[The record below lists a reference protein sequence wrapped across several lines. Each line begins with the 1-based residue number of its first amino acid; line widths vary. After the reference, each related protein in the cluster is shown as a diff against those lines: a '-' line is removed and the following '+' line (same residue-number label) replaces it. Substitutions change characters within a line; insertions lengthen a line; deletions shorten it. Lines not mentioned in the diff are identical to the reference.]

1 MAKTKAKKINLKGLD
16 IINTYAAGIDI
27 GSRSHF
33 VAVPEYL
40 TDTPVKEFGC
50 FTSDLNSI
58 ADWLSSLEITTV
70 AMESTGVY
78 WIPLFEI
85 LEAKGFDVKLVNAR
99 HVKNAPGRKKTD
111 RIDAKWIQKLHT
123 FGLLTASFRPN
134 DQVCVLRSYL
144 RQRDTIVKSLAQHIQ
159 HMQKALQ
166 QMNVLLH
173 NVIDDITGVTGLK
186 IIRDIV
192 SGETDPLKL
201 AKHRDKRC
209 KNPLDIIA
217 KSLQG
222 NYRVEH
228 VFSLKMALDSWDF
241 NQQQLFDCDLQIETL
256 LDQFDSK
263 IDPNQMVPLKKSN
276 RKKRKNQI
284 KFNATQI
291 IYRITGVDFTKVKGF
306 DDNVLLKIISETGL
320 DMSKWPTVKHF
331 AAWLSLCPGT
341 KITGGKIIS
350 SRTNR
355 SKNKANL
362 AFRLAANALHS
373 SNCAIGA
380 FLRRKKAQLGAQ
392 KATTATA
399 HKLARLFYT
408 LMKNGTEYIDHGQ
421 EYYEK
426 KYQVRVLKNLKNRA
440 RKQGYELVPIA
451 N

>member
-1 MAKTKAKKINLKGLD
+1 MTKAKRINPKGLD
-16 IINTYAAGIDI
+16 ILNTHAAGIDI
-27 GSRSHF
+27 GSISHF
-33 VAVPEYL
+33 VAVPEHL
-40 TDTPVKEFGC
+40 SDTPVKEFPC
-50 FTSDLNSI
+50 FTNDLYNI
-58 ADWLSSLEITTV
+58 ADWLSSLDITTV

-85 LEAKGFDVKLVNAR
+85 LEARGFDVNLVNAR

-111 RIDAKWIQKLHT
+111 RIDSKWIQKLHT
-123 FGLLTASFRPN
+123 FGLLTASFRPD

-144 RQRDTIVKSLAQHIQ
+144 RQRDIIVKSLAKHIQ
-159 HMQKALQ
+159 HMQKALL

-186 IIRDIV
+186 IIRAIV
-192 SGETDPLKL
+192 LGETDPLKL
-201 AKHRDKRC
+201 ALHRDKRC
-209 KNPLDIIA
+209 KNPLDVIA

-222 NYRVEH
+222 NYREEH
-228 VFSLKMALDSWDF
+228 IFSLKMALESWDF
-241 NQQQLFDCDLQIETL
+241 NQSQLSDCDHQIEEL

-263 IDPNQMVPLKKSN
+263 IDPDQMVPLKKST

-291 IYRITGVDFTKVKGF
+291 IYRITGVDFSKVKGF

-331 AAWLSLCPGT
+331 TAWLALCPGL

-350 SRTNR
+350 SRTNK
-355 SKNKANL
+355 SKNKANQ
-362 AFRLAANALHS
+362 AFRLAANALHN

-380 FLRRKKAQLGAQ
+380 FLRRKKAHLGSP
-392 KATTATA
+392 KAITATA

-408 LMKNGTEYIDHGQ
+408 LMKNGTEYVDQGQ

-426 KYQVRVLKNLKNRA
+426 KFQARLYKNLKNKA